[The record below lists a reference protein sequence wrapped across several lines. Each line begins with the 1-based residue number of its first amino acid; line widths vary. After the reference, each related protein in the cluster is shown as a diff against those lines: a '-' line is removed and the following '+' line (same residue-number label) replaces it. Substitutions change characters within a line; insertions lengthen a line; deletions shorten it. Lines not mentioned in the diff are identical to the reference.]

1 MPRPSIGPRDYF
13 EKAPRSARSRLNRFV
28 MFALGGSIWAVLMP
42 EWVGTIV
49 FVVAVGLTGAKIA
62 EDFGNRGLRGY
73 AMLMVVLM
81 VYASAVAYA
90 FA

>member
-1 MPRPSIGPRDYF
+1 
-13 EKAPRSARSRLNRFV
+13 
-28 MFALGGSIWAVLMP
+28 MP
-42 EWVGTIV
+42 EWIGTIV
-49 FVVAVGLTGAKIA
+49 FLVAVGLTGGKIA

-73 AMLMVVLM
+73 AMLMVTLM

>member
-1 MPRPSIGPRDYF
+1 MIG
-13 EKAPRSARSRLNRFV
+13 S
-28 MFALGGSIWAVLMP
+28 ALGGLSWAIRMP

>member
-1 MPRPSIGPRDYF
+1 MIAS
-13 EKAPRSARSRLNRFV
+13 V
-28 MFALGGSIWAVLMP
+28 LGGQSWGIRMP

-73 AMLMVVLM
+73 AMLMVVLL
-81 VYASAVAYA
+81 VYASAVAFA

>member
-1 MPRPSIGPRDYF
+1 
-13 EKAPRSARSRLNRFV
+13 

>member
-1 MPRPSIGPRDYF
+1 
-13 EKAPRSARSRLNRFV
+13 
-28 MFALGGSIWAVLMP
+28 MP

-73 AMLMVVLM
+73 AMLMVVLL
-81 VYASAVAYA
+81 VYASAVAFA

>member
-1 MPRPSIGPRDYF
+1 
-13 EKAPRSARSRLNRFV
+13 
-28 MFALGGSIWAVLMP
+28 MP

-81 VYASAVAYA
+81 VYASAVALA

>member
-1 MPRPSIGPRDYF
+1 MGNSQI
-13 EKAPRSARSRLNRFV
+13 APRSVGSGFHGFVRF
-28 MFALGGSIWAVLMP
+28 APGGLIWALRMP

-73 AMLMVVLM
+73 AMLMVTLM